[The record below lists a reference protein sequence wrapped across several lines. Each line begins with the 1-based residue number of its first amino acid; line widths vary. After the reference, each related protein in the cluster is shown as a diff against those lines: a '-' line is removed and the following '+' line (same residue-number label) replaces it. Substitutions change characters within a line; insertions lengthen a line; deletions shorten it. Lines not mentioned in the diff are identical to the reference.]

1 MRLTTFAFRAC
12 SANAIGLSGVG
23 IALLLMATPQTSLAD
38 EAAPFLALNAQATSV
53 TQFHPAFH
61 AGLSGDESLDH
72 GTRGSATNDISL
84 FFGLRPSPGGELWLE
99 LESDQGF
106 GLSNTLGVAGFPS
119 GEAYKVGKNSPY
131 ERMQRWFWRQ
141 TFTLG
146 GAPAQNAAGQM
157 NFAQAQSPD
166 RLVITA
172 GKFGVTDIFDQ
183 NRFAHDSKAD
193 FLNWTVIDAAAL
205 DYAADSWGYSEG
217 GAVELYQGRTVYRL
231 GLFDLSRIP
240 NGKQLDNGFDETS
253 LMSEVEADFGAPD
266 RPAALRLTLF
276 ANRGRMGSYEQALK
290 LAAETGGTPSTA
302 LVRRY
307 ASRVG
312 GAVNLEAQITE
323 KLGLFARASL
333 AEGDRETYEF
343 TDVDRSLSIG
353 LSRALRGLSSDD
365 QLGLALVDNQASGP
379 LKAYLRAGGLGL
391 LIGDGAL
398 PRSGD
403 EHILETYWR
412 TRALAP
418 LSLTLDYQLIDNP
431 GYDRARGPVSVLG
444 FRLHL
449 QN

>member
-1 MRLTTFAFRAC
+1 MNLAPFVFQLSAARTLRLLGVLAGVAYV
-12 SANAIGLSGVG
+12 SAPCATLADDAGLGLS
-23 IALLLMATPQTSLAD
+23 
-38 EAAPFLALNAQATSV
+38 LNLQATSV

-61 AGLSGDESLDH
+61 AGLSGGESLDD
-72 GTRGSATNDISL
+72 GARGSSTNDVSL
-84 FFGLRPSPGGELWLE
+84 FFGIRPSRGAELWLE
-99 LESDQGF
+99 MESDQGF
-106 GLSNTLGVAGFPS
+106 GLSNTLGIAGFPS

-146 GAPAQNAAGQM
+146 VALAQNAAGQM
-157 NFAQAQSPD
+157 NFAEAQSTD

-193 FLNWTVIDAAAL
+193 FLNWAVIDAGAL

-217 GAVELYQGRTVYRL
+217 SAVELYQGRTVYRL
-231 GLFDLSRIP
+231 GLFDLSRLP
-240 NGKQLDNGFDETS
+240 NGKELDNGFDQAS
-253 LMSEVEADFGAPD
+253 VMSEVEEDFGAPD

-276 ANRGRMGSYEQALK
+276 ANRGRMGSYEQALR

-312 GAVNLEAQITE
+312 GDVNLEAQITE

-343 TDVDRSLSIG
+343 TDVDRSLSVG

-379 LKAYLRAGGLGL
+379 LKAYLRKGGVGL

-403 EHILETYWR
+403 ERILETYWR

-418 LSLTLDYQLIDNP
+418 LSLTLDYQLIANP
-431 GYDRARGPVSVLG
+431 GYDRERGPVSVLG